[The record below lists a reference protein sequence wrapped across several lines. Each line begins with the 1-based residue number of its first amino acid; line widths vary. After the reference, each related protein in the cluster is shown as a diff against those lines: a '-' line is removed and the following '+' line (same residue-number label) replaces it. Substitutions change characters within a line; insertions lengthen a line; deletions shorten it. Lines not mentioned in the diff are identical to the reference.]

1 MPDLRQAGA
10 VQFMTF
16 LSKKLRGKQKELV
29 KLLNSKFC
37 LTPEEE
43 EKIFFVDDEAKLDA
57 ALEVLIDA
65 KLKSEVLK
73 VLES

>member
-1 MPDLRQAGA
+1 
-10 VQFMTF
+10 MTF
-16 LSKKLRGKQKELV
+16 LSKKLREKQKELV
-29 KLLNSKFC
+29 ALLNSKVC

-43 EKIFFVDDEAKLDA
+43 ERIFCVDDEAKLDA
-57 ALEVLIDA
+57 ALEALIDA

>member
-1 MPDLRQAGA
+1 M
-10 VQFMTF
+10 FMTF
-16 LSKKLRGKQKELV
+16 LSKKLMEKQKELV

-43 EKIFFVDDEAKLDA
+43 ERIFFVDDEAKLDA
-57 ALEVLIDA
+57 ALEALIDA